1 MRISDW
7 SSDVCSSDLDRLLLR
22 GLRALGGIGGPARDH
37 ALDEARHPVVRRG
50 EEDRG
55 GGQRETEQDELEA
68 LRRAPPIAI
77 GPRRFGARGGAL
89 PDVELRDHA
98 AGSLLVRARIS
109 ARGPSA
115 TMRPPSMTMMRS
127 IGRAHV
133 CTPVT
138 NA

>member
-1 MRISDW
+1 MRA
-7 SSDVCSSDLDRLLLR
+7 V
-22 GLRALGGIGGPARDH
+22 GGRVGPARDH
-37 ALDEARHPVVRRG
+37 AVDEARHPVVGRG

-127 IGRAHV
+127 HSWRIASRWVAMISV
-133 CTPVT
+133 CDLTT
-138 NA
+138 DRKSTRLNSSH